1 MYSKSAVKFIVYIF
15 ATIGFVLTSGY
26 FAVQI
31 GLTNE
36 QGIIDNQRAG
46 FLTID
51 DPKTIATPLWINSEE
66 WTVLKK
72 AITRDAVTIYKASYN
87 AGVNPRLLVSVL
99 VPEQLRLFYSER
111 EIFKKIFA
119 PLQILGNQNQFSWG
133 IMGIKQETAKEIES
147 NLKNQNSIYYLG
159 KENEKLL
166 DFNTEDINQERFQRL
181 IDEKDHYYSYFYA
194 ALYIRQI
201 ISGWQKSG
209 YNIINKPEI
218 IGTLYNIGFTHSNP
232 KENPQVGGSS
242 IKLNNKEYSFGNL
255 TGEFYHSNELEEL
268 FPKN

>member
-1 MYSKSAVKFIVYIF
+1 MYSKNAIKFIVYIF

-26 FAVQI
+26 LAVQI

-51 DPKTIATPLWINSEE
+51 DPTKITTTPSWVNSEE

-72 AITRDAVTIYKASYN
+72 AITRDAVTIYKASYD

-99 VPEQLRLFYSER
+99 VPEQLRLFHSER

-133 IMGIKQETAKEIES
+133 IMGIKQETAKEIEN
-147 NLKNQNSIYYLG
+147 NLKNPNSVYYLG

-166 DFNTEDINQERFQRL
+166 DFNTEDTDQERFQRL
-181 IDEKDHYYSYFYA
+181 VNEKDHYYSYFYA

-201 ISGWQKSG
+201 ISGWQRSG
-209 YNIINKPEI
+209 YNITNKPEI
-218 IGTLYNIGFTHSNP
+218 IGTLYNIGFTNSKP
-232 KENPQVGGSS
+232 KKDPQVGGSS
-242 IKLNNKEYSFGNL
+242 IKLEDKEYSFGGL
-255 TGEFYHSNELEEL
+255 TGEFYYSNELKDL
-268 FPKN
+268 FP